1 MLSPRAC
8 STERMWSLAVQAAG
22 VTRGRN
28 GFHKANKVFIVLTKC
43 QNGRSEGRQT
53 SSADGGLKGRW
64 WKACR
69 VGRRPPRAP
78 HWWHFWRRSKVDAF
92 DTLYIGCENRWSS
105 ENNIWAC
112 SSIAE
117 SWQRKRLCLKFPQAE
132 TSHIPIDVN
141 GVVWLCYCCTI
152 CYVFHSKNMRFS
164 IKMHFFD

>member
-1 MLSPRAC
+1 MSEECRDINWCRSSTDKTAQRAFRPMLSPRAC

-64 WKACR
+64 RKACG

-78 HWWHFWRRSKVDAF
+78 HRWHGRFWHALYRVWKVPAGGNITHSYWCQWRS
-92 DTLYIGCENRWSS
+92 L
-105 ENNIWAC
+105 IWLFVIQYVAILLWK
-112 SSIAE
+112 SIYFQE
-117 SWQRKRLCLKFPQAE
+117 KSTFL
-132 TSHIPIDVN
+132 
-141 GVVWLCYCCTI
+141 
-152 CYVFHSKNMRFS
+152 
-164 IKMHFFD
+164 IKMS